1 VTEHRLSD
9 DDYSAL
15 ERVLRARGGLVFQ
28 ALRRSALETSATKVM
43 RRIGVSDAG
52 AFVGLLA
59 QDGPVFDDLM
69 AEVTIGETY
78 FFRESAQFAVLR
90 ETIIPDLRTRHSG
103 GEKVR
108 VWSAG
113 CSTGEEPYS
122 LAIAFAEA
130 SAESYVVGTDVS
142 RERLG
147 AARRGE
153 YRRWSFRGVPE
164 PVIDRYFKRSGE
176 SFTLVPEVRRAVDFR
191 YLNLASDCY
200 PNLSSGVW
208 GMNLILCRNVLIY
221 FDRETIARVAASML
235 ASLAEGGW
243 IVLGSTDPPLSDFVK
258 CEVVK
263 TPAGLVYRHAGAVGS
278 SAPSLASHPQAP
290 LPSHSDARERRKDRF
305 PDEPVSATTPEHQ
318 KISVEKA
325 ILSPPSAAQD
335 DSAKSA
341 RVSDDSPAQTVRALA
356 NAGRL
361 ADAGRACAAALDT
374 HRDNA
379 ELQYLH
385 AILLAEAGQ
394 SAESARA
401 AKRALYLDRDMI
413 VAHLALGTAL
423 IRGSD
428 TAGAQRSFKNAE
440 RLLASM
446 PSDAVVPYTD
456 GEHAG
461 RLLEMTRVQSR
472 LADRTRAA

>member
-1 VTEHRLSD
+1 MTEHRLSD

-15 ERVLRARGGLVFQ
+15 QRVLRERGGLVFQ
-28 ALRRSALETSATKVM
+28 SLRRSALETSTAKVM
-43 RRIGVSDAG
+43 RRIGVSDVI

-78 FFRESAQFAVLR
+78 FFRETAQFGVLR
-90 ETIIPDLRTRHSG
+90 ETIIPDLASRRAP
-103 GEKVR
+103 GEKIR

-122 LAIAFAEA
+122 LAIALAEA
-130 SAESYVVGTDVS
+130 NVDSYVVGTDVS

-153 YRRWSFRGVPE
+153 YRRWSFRGVAE
-164 PVIDRYFKRSGE
+164 SVIERHFRKSADGFV
-176 SFTLVPEVRRAVDFR
+176 LAPDVRRAVDFR

-208 GMNLILCRNVLIY
+208 GMDLIFCRNVLIY

-235 ASLAEGGW
+235 ASLADGGW
-243 IVLGSTDPPLSDFVK
+243 IVLGSADPPLNDFVN
-258 CEVVK
+258 CEVLRTK
-263 TPAGLVYRHAGAVGS
+263 AGLVYRHATAKS
-278 SAPSLASHPQAP
+278 SASPFGGRPQSPVVEPRQLRRVESDPFVAVAP
-290 LPSHSDARERRKDRF
+290 QH
-305 PDEPVSATTPEHQ
+305 EPPKHGEPRDDTAGHGVQ
-318 KISVEKA
+318 R
-325 ILSPPSAAQD
+325 D
-335 DSAKSA
+335 DSAKN
-341 RVSDDSPAQTVRALA
+341 DAQTVRALA

-361 ADAGRACAAALDT
+361 ADAGRACAAALDV

-379 ELQYLH
+379 ELHYLH
-385 AILLAEAGQ
+385 AILLAEGGQ
-394 SAESARA
+394 FTESARA
-401 AKRALYLDRDMI
+401 AKRALYLERDMI

-423 IRGSD
+423 LREGD
-428 TAGAQRSFKNAE
+428 ATAAQRSFSNAE
-440 RLLASM
+440 RMLAAI
-446 PSDAVVPYTD
+446 PDDAVVPYTD

-461 RLLEMTRVQSR
+461 RLLEMTRVRSR
-472 LADRTRAA
+472 LASRTRAA